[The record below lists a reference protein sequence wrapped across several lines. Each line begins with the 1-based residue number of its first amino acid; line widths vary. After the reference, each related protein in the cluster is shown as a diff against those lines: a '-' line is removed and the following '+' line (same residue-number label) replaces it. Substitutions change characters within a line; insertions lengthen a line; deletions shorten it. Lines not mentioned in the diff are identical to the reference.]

1 MASGLIKKLNSD
13 DFQIAVEKGLVLVD
27 FFAEWC
33 PPCRMLE
40 PILEEIA
47 EEMQGKIKLCKI
59 DIDQAQNITSSYHV
73 TSVPT
78 LILFKNGK
86 EVNRTEGLKD
96 ADVLKEFISEYL

>member
-1 MASGLIKKLNSD
+1 MTSGLIKKLSAD
-13 DFQIAVEKGLVLVD
+13 DFNETISKGLILVD

-47 EEMQGKIKLCKI
+47 EQMQDKVKLCKI
-59 DIDQAQNITSSYHV
+59 DIDQAQSVTSTFQV

-78 LILFKNGK
+78 LILFKDGK

-96 ADVLKEFISEYL
+96 ADVLKEFISEHL

>member
-1 MASGLIKKLNSD
+1 MTSGLVKKLNAD
-13 DFQIAVEKGLVLVD
+13 DFNETISEGLILVD

-47 EEMQGKIKLCKI
+47 EQMQGKIKLCKI
-59 DIDQAQNITSSYHV
+59 DIDQAQSVTSSYQV

-96 ADVLKEFISEYL
+96 VDVLKEFISEHL

>member
-1 MASGLIKKLNSD
+1 MTSSLIKKISNDEFEAS
-13 DFQIAVEKGLVLVD
+13 IAHGVVLVD

-47 EEMQGKIKLCKI
+47 NEMQGKAKLCKI
-59 DIDQAQNITSSYHV
+59 DIDQAQTVTSKLQV

-86 EVNRTEGLKD
+86 VVNRTEGLKD
-96 ADVLKEFISEYL
+96 AGMLKEFISEYL

>member
-1 MASGLIKKLNSD
+1 MASSLIKKLSNE
-13 DFQIAVEKGLVLVD
+13 DFKASIAEGLVLVD

-33 PPCRMLE
+33 PPCRMLV

-47 EEMQGKIKLCKI
+47 EEMHGKVKLCKI
-59 DIDQAQNITSSYHV
+59 DIDHAQNVTSEFQV

>member
-1 MASGLIKKLNSD
+1 MTSGLIKKLSGD
-13 DFQIAVEKGLVLVD
+13 DFKEAIAEGIVLID

-40 PILEEIA
+40 PILEELA
-47 EEMQGKIKLCKI
+47 SEMQGKMRLCKI
-59 DIDQAQNITSSYHV
+59 DIDQAQTVTSEFQV

-86 EVNRTEGLKD
+86 EVNRSEGLKD
-96 ADVLKEFISEYL
+96 IQVLKEFVSEYI